1 MKYKWIILLV
11 LITFS
16 NYTNAQ
22 MFDYLNYID
31 KENVS
36 QSTMGQQS
44 NLLYDEIEIKIKDLV
59 LWELEQVK
67 RVQEEIEFESKDLP
81 ESKAMDLKYE
91 KFAELELLITT
102 KEIDLDFWYLEQL
115 DLLNDS
121 AEDNNLACTF
131 LPETQI
137 QGRIIKIVIN
147 HLMVDDKKYNDI
159 KQKMDYTLT
168 AAGFVGGF
176 VTGTITEVGSFAI
189 MKVTDKV
196 IQKVISNYSKY
207 FGLGMMTHA
216 REVQLEK
223 IQNAK
228 S

>member
-1 MKYKWIILLV
+1 MKYKLIILLV
-11 LITFS
+11 VITFS
-16 NYTNAQ
+16 NHANAQ

-31 KENVS
+31 NENVS
-36 QSTMGQQS
+36 QSAIGQQS
-44 NLLYDEIEIKIKDLV
+44 NLLYDEIEIKIKELV
-59 LWELEQVK
+59 IWELEQVK

-102 KEIDLDFWYLEQL
+102 KEIDLDFWYLEKL
-115 DLLNDS
+115 DELNEV
-121 AEDNNLACTF
+121 AEDNNLACVF

-137 QGRIIKIVIN
+137 QGRIVKIVIN
-147 HLMVDDKKYNDI
+147 HLMGDEKKYNDI
-159 KQKMDYTLT
+159 KQKMDYSLT

-176 VTGTITEVGSFAI
+176 VTGTIVEVGSFAI
-189 MKVTDKV
+189 MEITDKV
-196 IQKVISNYSKY
+196 IEKVISNYSKY
-207 FGLGMMTHA
+207 IGLGIMTHA

-228 S
+228 L

>member
-1 MKYKWIILLV
+1 MKYKWIMLLAV
-11 LITFS
+11 ITFS
-16 NYTNAQ
+16 ISGNAQ
-22 MFDYLNYID
+22 MFEFLEYLD

-36 QSTMGQQS
+36 QSTMGQQV
-44 NLLYDEIEIKIKDLV
+44 NLVYDEIEIQIKDLV

-81 ESKAMDLKYE
+81 EGKIIDLKFE

-115 DLLNDS
+115 DQLNEY
-121 AEDNNLACTF
+121 AEENNLDCVF

-137 QGRIIKIVIN
+137 QGRIIKMVIN
-147 HLMVDDKKYNDI
+147 HLMNDDKKYNDV
-159 KQKMDYTLT
+159 KQKMEYTLT

-176 VTGTITEVGSFAI
+176 VTGVIVEGGSYAI
-189 MKVTDKV
+189 QKVTDKV
-196 IQKVISNYSKY
+196 IEKIISNYSKY
-207 FGLGMMTHA
+207 FGLGMMTNA
-216 REVQLEK
+216 REVQLTK

-228 S
+228 L